1 MTIYAGAESEAAAP
15 AAFQELVH
23 ALGIERATVRERV
36 RSTSGPRLAGIVEHR
51 AAQELIMRIDEPAP
65 GVALLFAYPM
75 GGQVRTFVHLYL
87 YGPAEE
93 NEAERW
99 RDWIAA
105 VPSAG

>member
-1 MTIYAGAESEAAAP
+1 
-15 AAFQELVH
+15 
-23 ALGIERATVRERV
+23 
-36 RSTSGPRLAGIVEHR
+36 
-51 AAQELIMRIDEPAP
+51 MRIDEPAP

-87 YGPAEE
+87 YGAADA